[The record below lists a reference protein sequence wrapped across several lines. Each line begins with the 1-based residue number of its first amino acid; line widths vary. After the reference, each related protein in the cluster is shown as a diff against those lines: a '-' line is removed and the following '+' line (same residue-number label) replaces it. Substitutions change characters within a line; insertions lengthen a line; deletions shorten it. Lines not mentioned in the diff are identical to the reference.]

1 MKKILR
7 TLLIMLLV
15 IAFMLMLA
23 GCSFPTAQAMN
34 EQGVTVGGDTPAQV
48 AADFLGAAL
57 RLVLLGVLC
66 VFTKIVFPFIRN
78 TVIPYLE
85 DKHLMNI
92 VRVCVGSAEKQ
103 GETGA
108 IAKEN
113 KKAYVISLLRKK
125 GIPITP
131 MVKEMIESA
140 VEELDLL
147 GLQFNDLIMG
157 DAIQIPPEQGETEE
171 TDFHPLAAEL
181 VGNDNSPRQ
190 EQQRGPDNPPSG
202 GSAAQDD

>member
-1 MKKILR
+1 MKR
-7 TLLIMLLV
+7 FFYVLLALLLV
-15 IAFMLMLA
+15 IAFALMMS
-23 GCSFPTAQAMN
+23 GCSAPITEAMN
-34 EQGVTVGGDTPAQV
+34 SQDITVGGDTPAQV
-48 AADFLGAAL
+48 IADFLGAAL

-66 VFTKIVFPFIRN
+66 VFTKIIFPFISK

-85 DKHLMNI
+85 EKHLMNI
-92 VRVCVGSAEKQ
+92 VRVLVGSAEKQ

-131 MVKEMIESA
+131 MVEDMIESA

-147 GLQFNDLIMG
+147 GLQLNDLIMG
-157 DAIQIPPEQGETEE
+157 EAVTIPPEQGETEPE
-171 TDFHPLAAEL
+171 EPED
-181 VGNDNSPRQ
+181 
-190 EQQRGPDNPPSG
+190 PPIEEP
-202 GSAAQDD
+202 SAPEE